1 MSCESLRESGKSTHR
16 GASAQDGRGQV
27 RGGQVPQTLDEGGS
41 CLAKDGLQR
50 PKWRIWDEQSMA
62 YEIYI
67 HPKEQTQ
74 DLIIGDFLQRL
85 LPTHMAVGEET
96 LKMLRLDEPV
106 PPLTKIRYWKA
117 FFQKAP
123 RSHCRKT

>member
-1 MSCESLRESGKSTHR
+1 MFHWLPQPSG
-16 GASAQDGRGQV
+16 A
-27 RGGQVPQTLDEGGS
+27 
-41 CLAKDGLQR
+41 LAKDWLQR

-96 LKMLRLDEPV
+96 LKMLRLEEPV
-106 PPLTKIRYWKA
+106 PPLTKI
-117 FFQKAP
+117 
-123 RSHCRKT
+123 